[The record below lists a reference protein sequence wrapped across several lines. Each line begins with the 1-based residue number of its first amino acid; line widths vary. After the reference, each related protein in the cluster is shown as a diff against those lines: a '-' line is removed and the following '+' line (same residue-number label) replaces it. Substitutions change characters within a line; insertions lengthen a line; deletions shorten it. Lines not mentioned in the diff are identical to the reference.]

1 MASKHDLTS
10 QQHRKTHR
18 ELQIAFQSKKI
29 WKLPQMCGR
38 AQGGKS
44 SVAELQLQRSPE
56 ICRVRMKQT
65 GAPLPLPRPLST
77 KEEGVLHGEGTNLR
91 TRRRPS
97 SSPISPPPSTRTSG
111 HGHTPGIPKTLAETR
126 EAACSDLC
134 GRREPHASLRAS
146 RHVSPLAP
154 KLNEACSARV
164 GDGGWGG
171 EGGLGCR
178 DAHLPPIERY

>member
-1 MASKHDLTS
+1 
-10 QQHRKTHR
+10 
-18 ELQIAFQSKKI
+18 
-29 WKLPQMCGR
+29 MCGR

-97 SSPISPPPSTRTSG
+97 SSPLSPLPSTRTAG
-111 HGHTPGIPKTLAETR
+111 HGQTPGIPNMPVYAR
-126 EAACSDLC
+126 ESACSDPG
-134 GRREPHASLRAS
+134 GRREPHAYRRAS
-146 RHVSPLAP
+146 RHDSPRAP
-154 KLNEACSARV
+154 ELNEACSAGV
-164 GDGGWGG
+164 GHEGWG
-171 EGGLGCR
+171 EGATRVQRRAFAPKREILSSTFR
-178 DAHLPPIERY
+178 APFYSSDSRSLPMLTS